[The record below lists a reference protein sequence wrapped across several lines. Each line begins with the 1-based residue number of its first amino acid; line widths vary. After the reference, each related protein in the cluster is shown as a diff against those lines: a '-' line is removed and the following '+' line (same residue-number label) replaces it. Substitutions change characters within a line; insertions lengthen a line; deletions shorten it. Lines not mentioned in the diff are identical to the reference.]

1 LPVPL
6 SSWRPDARIDV
17 NQGAARDAGL
27 CGCRCVLV
35 EAMNPREWL
44 QDMVAGISDAD
55 VASVAVSILLSATVV
70 SVLQTIFS

>member
-1 LPVPL
+1 
-6 SSWRPDARIDV
+6 
-17 NQGAARDAGL
+17 
-27 CGCRCVLV
+27 
-35 EAMNPREWL
+35 MNPREWL